1 MSYDNVLSKGLGIVL
16 IDSYSFGRI
25 VIDGKTYT
33 SDIILYPDRVDDG
46 WWRKSGHLLQKEDL
60 KDIIE
65 YNPEI
70 LIVGT
75 GTYGLMNVLDETK
88 QFLELKE
95 IELKAEETG
104 KACKIYNE
112 LKEKRKVV
120 AALHL
125 TC

>member
-1 MSYDNVLSKGLGIVL
+1 M
-16 IDSYSFGRI
+16 IDSYSFGRM

-33 SDIILYPDRVDDG
+33 SDVILYPDKVDDS

-60 KDIIE
+60 RDVIQ

-75 GTYGLMNVLDETK
+75 GTYGLMKILDETK
-88 QFLELKE
+88 QFLEAE
-95 IELKAEETG
+95 GIELISG
-104 KACKIYNE
+104 KTKEAYKIYNE
-112 LKEKRKVV
+112 LKDKKKVV
-120 AALHL
+120 AAFHI

>member
-1 MSYDNVLSKGLGIVL
+1 M
-16 IDSYSFGRI
+16 

-33 SDIILYPDRVDDG
+33 SDIILYPDKVDDN

-60 KDIIE
+60 RDVIK

-75 GTYGLMNVLDETK
+75 GAYGLMKILDETK
-88 QFLELKE
+88 QFLKVEG
-95 IELKAEETG
+95 IELIFEKTKES
-104 KACKIYNE
+104 CKIYNE
-112 LKEKRKVV
+112 LKDKKKIV
-120 AALHL
+120 AAFHI

>member
-1 MSYDNVLSKGLGIVL
+1 M

-25 VIDGKTYT
+25 VVDGKTYT
-33 SDIILYPDRVDDG
+33 SDIILYPDRVDVS

-60 KDIIE
+60 RDIIQ
-65 YNPEI
+65 YNPEV

-75 GTYGLMNVLDETK
+75 GAYGLMNVLDETK
-88 QFLELKE
+88 QFLELKG
-95 IELKAEETG
+95 IELRAEVTEE
-104 KACKIYNE
+104 ACKTYNE

-120 AALHL
+120 AAFHL

>member
-1 MSYDNVLSKGLGIVL
+1 M

-33 SDIILYPDRVDDG
+33 SDIILYPDRVDDS

-60 KDIIE
+60 RDIIQ
-65 YNPEI
+65 YNPEV

-75 GTYGLMNVLDETK
+75 GAYGLMNVLDETK
-88 QFLELKE
+88 QFLELKG
-95 IELKAEETG
+95 IELRAGVTEE
-104 KACKIYNE
+104 ACKTYNE

-120 AALHL
+120 AAFHL

>member
-1 MSYDNVLSKGLGIVL
+1 M
-16 IDSYSFGRI
+16 

-33 SDIILYPDRVDDG
+33 SDVILYPDKVDDS

-60 KDIIE
+60 RDVIQ

-75 GTYGLMNVLDETK
+75 GAYGLMKILDEVK
-88 QFLELKE
+88 QFLEVE
-95 IELKAEETG
+95 GIELISEET
-104 KACKIYNE
+104 KEACKIYNE
-112 LKEKRKVV
+112 LKERKKVV
-120 AALHL
+120 AAFHI

>member
-1 MSYDNVLSKGLGIVL
+1 MD
-16 IDSYSFGRI
+16 DS
-25 VIDGKTYT
+25 
-33 SDIILYPDRVDDG
+33 

-60 KDIIE
+60 KDIIQ
-65 YNPEI
+65 YNPKI

-75 GTYGLMNVLDETK
+75 GAYGLMNVLDETK
-88 QFLELKE
+88 QFLELKG
-95 IELKAEETG
+95 IELRVEETE
-104 KACKIYNE
+104 KACKTYNE

>member
-1 MSYDNVLSKGLGIVL
+1 M
-16 IDSYSFGRI
+16 IDSYSFGRM

-33 SDIILYPDRVDDG
+33 SDVILYPDKVDDS

-60 KDIIE
+60 RDVIQ

-75 GTYGLMNVLDETK
+75 GAYGLMKILDETK
-88 QFLELKE
+88 QFLEAE
-95 IELKAEETG
+95 GMELISEET
-104 KACKIYNE
+104 KEAYKIYNE
-112 LKEKRKVV
+112 LKERKKVV
-120 AALHL
+120 AAFHI

>member
-1 MSYDNVLSKGLGIVL
+1 M
-16 IDSYSFGRI
+16 IDSYSFGRM

-33 SDIILYPDRVDDG
+33 SDVILYPDKVDDS

-60 KDIIE
+60 RDVIQ

-75 GTYGLMNVLDETK
+75 GAYGLMKILDEAK
-88 QFLELKE
+88 QFLEAE
-95 IELKAEETG
+95 GIELISEET
-104 KACKIYNE
+104 KEAYKIYNE
-112 LKEKRKVV
+112 LKERKKVV
-120 AALHL
+120 AAFHL

>member
-1 MSYDNVLSKGLGIVL
+1 M
-16 IDSYSFGRI
+16 

-33 SDIILYPDRVDDG
+33 SDVILYPDKVDDS

-60 KDIIE
+60 RDVIQ

-75 GTYGLMNVLDETK
+75 GAYGLMKILDEVK
-88 QFLELKE
+88 QFLEAE
-95 IELKAEETG
+95 GIELISEET
-104 KACKIYNE
+104 KEACKIYNE
-112 LKEKRKVV
+112 LKERKKVV
-120 AALHL
+120 AAFHI

>member
-1 MSYDNVLSKGLGIVL
+1 M
-16 IDSYSFGRI
+16 

-33 SDIILYPDRVDDG
+33 SDVILYPNKVDDS

-60 KDIIE
+60 RDVIQ

-75 GTYGLMNVLDETK
+75 GAYGLMKILDKTK
-88 QFLELKE
+88 QFLEAE
-95 IELKAEETG
+95 GIELIPEET
-104 KACKIYNE
+104 KEACKIYNE
-112 LKEKRKVV
+112 LKERKKVV
-120 AALHL
+120 AAFHI